1 MTHTRNGYAAGWR
14 NWGSPE
20 VPVTSQVTGTLQ
32 ALRIFEAIEDPNAE
46 RVRALLAEL
55 GWEGRCDLP
64 FNNERCCHEPICLQ
78 PGPME

>member
-1 MTHTRNGYAAGWR
+1 MECMLRTGRPAPASCRSRPCVSTRPSRTPTRGACAAGWR

-46 RVRALLAEL
+46 RVRSLLAGL
-55 GWEGRCDLP
+55 G
-64 FNNERCCHEPICLQ
+64 
-78 PGPME
+78 

>member
-46 RVRALLAEL
+46 RVRSLLAGL
-55 GWEGRCDLP
+55 G
-64 FNNERCCHEPICLQ
+64 
-78 PGPME
+78 